1 MEIAMALDYGEIMA
15 EKQAKKVMEK
25 RCPACGRMF
34 TPRQLGGG
42 SRVYCYD
49 PECEMERDRE
59 RKRKYRAK
67 KRARRKKT
75 KKE

>member
-1 MEIAMALDYGEIMA
+1 MGLAAVLSYGEIMA
-15 EKQAKKVMEK
+15 EKQAKKVVEK
-25 RCPACGRMF
+25 KCPACGRMF

-42 SRVYCYD
+42 SRMYCYD
-49 PECEMERDRE
+49 PKCEMERDRE

-67 KRARRKKT
+67 KRKRRKAD